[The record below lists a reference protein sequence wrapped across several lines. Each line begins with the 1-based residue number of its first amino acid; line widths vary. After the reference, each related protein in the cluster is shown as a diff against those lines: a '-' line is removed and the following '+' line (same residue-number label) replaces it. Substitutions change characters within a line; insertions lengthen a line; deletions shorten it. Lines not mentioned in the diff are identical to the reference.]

1 MVCLA
6 GPEEL
11 CIRVNES
18 NNQTC
23 EVKRLKSDGSMTF
36 WLSDNSIVSVRF
48 DREDYSMT
56 VGWSDYTLVTSV
68 FSKFNVVLINN
79 QNGAVQQIDP
89 ETQIT
94 IGPLTIGPNWK
105 ISIND
110 IGTNVPPDIIL
121 PDGLILVRTEN
132 NQYIAFFENG
142 PNEIVHRTNLPE
154 YLSNSIQETF
164 RLVGINFGDLESTNY
179 LYTNNAKEAADK
191 GYFFEPPSEEEESSA
206 GNGGYIFMSGSDD
219 CYGPECCCHP
229 PGDCG
234 TSQLNSR
241 KKTLLI
247 FVPGLRRHSDNKK
260 LFAKFSDNKCI
271 TMKSFNRNG
280 RDCLDETSKKLKA
293 FVKQLADDC
302 PYCKIIV
309 AGQSMGG
316 NIAAKAASQMGDAN
330 FAIDMHTFASPLAGT
345 NSIWPESAR
354 RLLGCAAAEVGGKIG
369 PYSAPSSNVTVTHH
383 KTGENDGVIDPEDHD
398 NSVPGA
404 NERFYPDAKHG
415 SLFIEVLEKTLPN
428 CPCKGG
434 GSPPSPSPSV
444 PASAPVD
451 DTTNSNLT
459 DAVLEQ

>member
-1 MVCLA
+1 MYRILFFALFIALIPMVCLA

-191 GYFFEPPSEEEESSA
+191 GYFFEPPSGA
-206 GNGGYIFMSGSDD
+206 YPID
-219 CYGPECCCHP
+219 CTKLSWSFSC
-229 PGDCG
+229 
-234 TSQLNSR
+234 S
-241 KKTLLI
+241 LLI
-247 FVPGLRRHSDNKK
+247 NSLGVRSFSELCGLVPL
-260 LFAKFSDNKCI
+260 
-271 TMKSFNRNG
+271 
-280 RDCLDETSKKLKA
+280 
-293 FVKQLADDC
+293 
-302 PYCKIIV
+302 
-309 AGQSMGG
+309 
-316 NIAAKAASQMGDAN
+316 
-330 FAIDMHTFASPLAGT
+330 
-345 NSIWPESAR
+345 
-354 RLLGCAAAEVGGKIG
+354 
-369 PYSAPSSNVTVTHH
+369 
-383 KTGENDGVIDPEDHD
+383 
-398 NSVPGA
+398 
-404 NERFYPDAKHG
+404 
-415 SLFIEVLEKTLPN
+415 
-428 CPCKGG
+428 
-434 GSPPSPSPSV
+434 
-444 PASAPVD
+444 
-451 DTTNSNLT
+451 
-459 DAVLEQ
+459 